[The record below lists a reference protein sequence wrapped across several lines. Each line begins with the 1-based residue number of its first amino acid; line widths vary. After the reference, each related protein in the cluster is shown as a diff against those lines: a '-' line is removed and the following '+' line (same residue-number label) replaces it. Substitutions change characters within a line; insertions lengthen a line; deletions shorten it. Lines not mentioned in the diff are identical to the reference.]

1 MKFFHISDLHLGRQ
15 LGGWDLGDSQR
26 FMLRQIADK
35 ARQVRPDAILIAGDI
50 YDKAVPSGEA
60 FALLDSFLCDLGEI
74 EPAIPVMIIAGN
86 HDSAVR
92 LNFASSFLEKH
103 HIYISVMPPRTE
115 EEHLRK
121 VTLTDEWGPVNF
133 YLLPFTKPGMVRGL
147 FQDKILTYEEAF
159 AGLLDRED
167 FDLAQRNVLA
177 AHQFFVSGQT
187 SPEKCESELSYLS
200 VGGVDSIDTRLV
212 GDFDYVALGHIH
224 GRQPIGGPNIR
235 YSGTPYKY
243 SVSEAGQ
250 EKSITLV
257 TLGEKGSQPQIE
269 YIDLECRPQV
279 RRLRGSLDEVVAMA
293 GDGCDDFV
301 SITLT
306 DENPVRPRD
315 FLDEVYSRILEIRV
329 DNTQTRTILAGQE
342 TIEAFPEP
350 SQAFADFFREINGTD
365 MNEAQQAVL
374 NEVVESIKGREE
386 ES

>member
-1 MKFFHISDLHLGRQ
+1 MEGAGIHLSPVYNGTISH
-15 LGGWDLGDSQR
+15 
-26 FMLRQIADK
+26 
-35 ARQVRPDAILIAGDI
+35 
-50 YDKAVPSGEA
+50 
-60 FALLDSFLCDLGEI
+60 
-74 EPAIPVMIIAGN
+74 
-86 HDSAVR
+86 
-92 LNFASSFLEKH
+92 
-103 HIYISVMPPRTE
+103 
-115 EEHLRK
+115 
-121 VTLTDEWGPVNF
+121 VTLSDEYGDVHFW
-133 YLLPFTKPGMVRGL
+133 LLPFIKPAHVKR
-147 FQDKILTYEEAF
+147 FYPEENMESYTDAIRV
-159 AGLLDRED
+159 AVEKMGINPEE
-167 FDLAQRNVLA
+167 RNVLLT
-177 AHQFFVSGQT
+177 HQFVTGSVT
-187 SPEKCESELSYLS
+187 CESEELSI
-200 VGGVDSIDTRLV
+200 GGSDNVDAAV
-212 GDFDYVALGHIH
+212 FEGFDYVALGHIH
-224 GRQPIGGPNIR
+224 GRQSIGGSNIR

-269 YIDLECRPQV
+269 YIDLECRPQL

-374 NEVVESIKGREE
+374 NEVVEAIKGREE